1 MNGKLVM
8 MPVLTTVMLTAVML
22 TVGSLAVAQ
31 EPVESLR
38 GTTEIE
44 DLSATPES
52 SRWQNDRKPI
62 TRSFVQQPP
71 LIPHST
77 KGYQINLKFN
87 KCLNCHSWAKYEKS
101 GATKISQTHFQ
112 DRDGNDLANV
122 SASRYFCTQCHVEQR
137 NVNPLV
143 DNEFKS
149 VDVLQ

>member
-8 MPVLTTVMLTAVML
+8 MLTLAVVMLAFGGNAISQDT
-22 TVGSLAVAQ
+22 
-31 EPVESLR
+31 VESLR
-38 GTTEIE
+38 GMTAIE
-44 DLSATPES
+44 DISATPETKP
-52 SRWQNDRKPI
+52 RNTDRKPI
-62 TRSFVQQPP
+62 PRDFVQQPP

-77 KGYQINLKFN
+77 SGYQINLKFN
-87 KCLNCHSWAKYEKS
+87 KCLTCHSWANYEKS
-101 GATKISQTHFQ
+101 RATKISQTHFT

-137 NVNPLV
+137 DATPLV